1 MVLLEKKKHAKI
13 RSDLSSSSSLKGYH
27 EETHWRTRS
36 SRDNDGNWVEEREV
50 SGFSLDGIKQGQTD
64 DGIIASNDTCG

>member
-1 MVLLEKKKHAKI
+1 M
-13 RSDLSSSSSLKGYH
+13 KGYH

-50 SGFSLDGIKQGQTD
+50 SYSQGINP
-64 DGIIASNDTCG
+64 IILTSVQSQ